1 MEAVR
6 DSRKVVEA
14 YKSFDNLN
22 PMEVLRN
29 SKEPFVRP
37 KQLNKLGW
45 VRLG

>member
-1 MEAVR
+1 MEV
-6 DSRKVVEA
+6 DINSWKVVAA
-14 YKSFDNLN
+14 YESFDNLN